1 MVCVLPSSPLSSC
14 VCVCVCVCAHARGI
28 RYINTILKNIESSSD
43 IPNLNVIVLWE
54 LSLKLEMNYEHL
66 SLRIGKYF
74 TNELHARSP

>member
-1 MVCVLPSSPLSSC
+1 MCAPFLSSLFVC
-14 VCVCVCVCAHARGI
+14 VCVCVCVCAHACGI